1 MYPLILSSVSA
12 SAPVEPEHEYDY
24 PDAIYSK
31 IPAQQGEPKYEVSSD
46 GYLQGQ
52 PEGLRASNDYVT
64 LPKAVQCEQGMQ
76 PASSIPDMLAPGFTH
91 ATPPRRHRKS
101 TPLPPQP
108 FYVNTNNSRSGNPS
122 RTKYKSDGYLNGGY
136 QNGNFGSPPYMR

>member
-1 MYPLILSSVSA
+1 MYLLILFSVSA
-12 SAPVEPEHEYDY
+12 SAPVEPENEYDY

-31 IPAQQGEPKYEVSSD
+31 IPAQQGEPKYEVSTD
-46 GYLQGQ
+46 GYLQSQ

-64 LPKAVQCEQGMQ
+64 LPKVVQCESGMQ

-91 ATPPRRHRKS
+91 AIPPR
-101 TPLPPQP
+101 
-108 FYVNTNNSRSGNPS
+108 VNKNNSRSGNPS

-136 QNGNFGSPPYMR
+136 QNGNFGNPPYMR